1 MSRYE
6 THTGMA
12 DSRDRTR
19 GRTVNMKRLVP
30 CVLIGILVLA
40 LSSCTAL
47 PKPEPGHR
55 PVTPPI
61 DLSGDWE
68 YQDDETTQK
77 ISLDEQGN
85 GQYAWQGGRFLTTS
99 FSEER
104 WDGHWSQKG
113 NDREG
118 GFTLRP
124 SADGKEAEG
133 TWWYTRIGDKEIPP
147 HAQGGSFRMRHVH
160 PSASGPSS
168 ITNQSP
174 SPPLENRI
182 TPPLVPSP

>member
-1 MSRYE
+1 
-6 THTGMA
+6 
-12 DSRDRTR
+12 
-19 GRTVNMKRLVP
+19 MKRLVP

-40 LSSCTAL
+40 LNSCAAL
-47 PKPEPGHR
+47 PKPELGRAPA
-55 PVTPPI
+55 TPPI

-77 ISLDEQGN
+77 ISLDEHGN

-133 TWWYTRIGDKEIPP
+133 TWWYTRIGDKDIPP
-147 HAQGGSFRMRHVH
+147 HAQGGSFRLRRVS
-160 PSASGPSS
+160 PSASFRL
-168 ITNQSP
+168 P
-174 SPPLENRI
+174 SP
-182 TPPLVPSP
+182 TSP

>member
-1 MSRYE
+1 MKTLGWLIHVIRP
-6 THTGMA
+6 A
-12 DSRDRTR
+12 DELVS
-19 GRTVNMKRLVP
+19 MKRLAP
-30 CVLIGILVLA
+30 CVLAGILAIA
-40 LSSCTAL
+40 LTSCTAL
-47 PKPEPGHR
+47 PKPEPGHA

-77 ISLDEQGN
+77 ISLDEHGN

-147 HAQGGSFRMRHVH
+147 HAQGGSLRLRRLS
-160 PSASGPSS
+160 PSVSGLSS
-168 ITNQSP
+168 ATNQP
-174 SPPLENRI
+174 LSPPLENRM